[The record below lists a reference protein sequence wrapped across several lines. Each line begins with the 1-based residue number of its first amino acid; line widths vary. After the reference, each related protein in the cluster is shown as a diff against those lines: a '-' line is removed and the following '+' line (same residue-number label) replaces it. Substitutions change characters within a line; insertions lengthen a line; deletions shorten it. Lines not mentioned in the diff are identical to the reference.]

1 MLFIHRAHRVE
12 IFPDQFTEFF
22 VVQDTW
28 RNFRAEKAGEFTVL
42 LRAGTSADTREH
54 VTQFAAVPAADSLHL
69 AMPSAGRAA
78 ADLDAVLAERTFEK
92 IRLAHNFEIPPDRPA
107 GNGKDVHFLADVF

>member
-1 MLFIHRAHRVE
+1 MLFINRTHRLE

-28 RNFRAEKAGEFTVL
+28 RNFGAEKAGEFTVL
-42 LRAGTSADTREH
+42 PRTHASADTGED
-54 VTQFAAVPAADSLHL
+54 VAQFAAVPAAHGLDL
-69 AMPSAGRAA
+69 AMPAAGRTA

-92 IRLAHNFEIPPDRPA
+92 IRLAHTFEIPLDRPA
-107 GNGKDVHFLADVF
+107 DNGKDVHFLADVF